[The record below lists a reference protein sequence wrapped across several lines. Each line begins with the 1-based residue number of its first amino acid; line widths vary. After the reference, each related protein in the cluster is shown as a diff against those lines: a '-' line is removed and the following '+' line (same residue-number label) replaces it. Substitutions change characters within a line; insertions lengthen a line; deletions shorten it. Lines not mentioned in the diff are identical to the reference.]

1 MMNIISILSHKKIK
15 KEKFSSVGKYSNDD
29 YINPSAI
36 LKVSPD
42 ASPRESRNAYM
53 NLATNPNREIRS
65 KACLAYDIFC
75 NKDKYIKQGD
85 LYKVKNKDC
94 FYYSTIGDLNLLKS
108 QIEHN
113 KYLLYIKDSLNRS
126 LLYLSARNGYFN
138 ITEYL
143 IKKGININE
152 VQKDGSTALH
162 GAAFYG

>member
-1 MMNIISILSHKKIK
+1 
-15 KEKFSSVGKYSNDD
+15 
-29 YINPSAI
+29 
-36 LKVSPD
+36 
-42 ASPRESRNAYM
+42 M

-85 LYKVKNKDC
+85 LYKVKNKDY

-113 KYLLYIKDSLNRS
+113 KNLLYIKDSLNRS